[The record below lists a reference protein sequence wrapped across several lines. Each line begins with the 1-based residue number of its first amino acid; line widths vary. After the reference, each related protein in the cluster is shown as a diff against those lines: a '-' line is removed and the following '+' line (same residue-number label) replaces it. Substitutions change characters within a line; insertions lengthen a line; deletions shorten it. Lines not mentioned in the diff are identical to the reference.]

1 MTERTLMRA
10 ANMPKKMPL
19 GLRPRERHQT
29 KHQMAVYVLRNSAIF
44 KAELAISNNMEDG
57 DNGTQHTPPT

>member
-1 MTERTLMRA
+1 MTERIRVRS

-29 KHQMAVYVLRNSAIF
+29 KHQMVVYVLRNSAIF

-57 DNGTQHTPPT
+57 DDGTQHAPQI